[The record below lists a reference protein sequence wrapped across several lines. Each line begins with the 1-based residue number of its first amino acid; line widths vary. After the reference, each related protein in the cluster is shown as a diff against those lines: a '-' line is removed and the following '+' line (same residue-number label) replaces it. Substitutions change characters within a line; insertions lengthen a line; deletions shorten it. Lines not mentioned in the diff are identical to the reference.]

1 MHGTYRQTDG
11 RTDTQSHRHTAAAAA
26 QLGDIRRHVVI
37 HASFTAARAINIAY
51 IPTARSVAAR

>member
-1 MHGTYRQTDG
+1 MGHTDRQTDG
-11 RTDTQSHRHTAAAAA
+11 QTHRHTAAAAAA